1 MAEERRQTVSDAG
14 AIARPARQVG
24 LRLAVRLESIA
35 VLAALIVVLAILSPY
50 FLSVSNFLNILLA
63 TSVIGVLA
71 YGSTFVIAAAGIDLS
86 IGSVLGLSGVVGA
99 LSVNALDL
107 PWPVG
112 ILACLATGALCGL
125 INGLLNTR
133 AGIPAFIVTLGM
145 MGVARGLGLVLTNG
159 VPVYGLDP
167 VLVYI
172 GQGRP
177 GGVPFPVIIFLAT
190 GAVAHLVLA
199 TTRFGKYALVIGDN
213 EGAARAMG
221 VRVQR
226 QRVALYVVSGT
237 MAGLAGLLFMART
250 NAGDPTAGLN
260 YELTAITATILGGT
274 NLFGGRATVLGT
286 LIGALIMGVL
296 QNGLNLLAVSSFYQ
310 QMAIGV
316 VLVLAVWLDQLNR
329 ARRRR

>member
-1 MAEERRQTVSDAG
+1 M
-14 AIARPARQVG
+14 
-24 LRLAVRLESIA
+24 AVRLESVA
-35 VLAALIVVLAILSPY
+35 VLALLVVVLAVLSPY

-63 TSVIGVLA
+63 TSVIGVAA

-86 IGSVLGLSGVVGA
+86 LGSVLGLSGVVGA
-99 LSVNALDL
+99 LSVNALGL
-107 PWPVG
+107 PWPFG
-112 ILACLATGALCGL
+112 IVVCLATGALCGL
-125 INGLLNTR
+125 VNGLINAR

-145 MGVARGLGLVLTNG
+145 LGVARGLALVLTNG

-177 GGVPFPVIIFLAT
+177 GGVPFPVIVFLLT
-190 GAVAHLVLA
+190 GVVAHFVLA
-199 TTRFGKYALVIGDN
+199 DTRFGKYALVIGDN
-213 EGAARAMG
+213 EAAARAMG

-226 QRVALYVVSGT
+226 QRVALYVLSGT
-237 MAGLAGLLFMART
+237 LAGLAGLLFMART
-250 NAGDPTAGLN
+250 NAGDPTAGVN

-274 NLFGGRATVLGT
+274 NLFGGRATIFGT

-316 VLVLAVWLDQLNR
+316 VLVAAVWLDQVNR
-329 ARRRR
+329 GRRRQ

>member
-1 MAEERRQTVSDAG
+1 MPDAA
-14 AIARPARQVG
+14 AIAAPVRRPGMRFV
-24 LRLAVRLESIA
+24 VRLESLA
-35 VLAALIVVLAILSPY
+35 VLAVLVIVLAVLSPY

-71 YGSTFVIAAAGIDLS
+71 YGATFVIAAAGIDLS
-86 IGSVLGLSGVVGA
+86 LGSVLGLSGVVGA
-99 LSVNALDL
+99 LSVNELGL
-107 PWPVG
+107 PWPFG
-112 ILACLATGALCGL
+112 ILACLATGALCGTV
-125 INGLLNTR
+125 NGLLNAR

-145 MGVARGLGLVLTNG
+145 LGVARGLGLVLTNG

-177 GGVPFPVIIFLAT
+177 AGVPFPVIVFLLT
-190 GAVAHLVLA
+190 GGVAHFVLA
-199 TTRFGKYALVIGDN
+199 YTRFGKYALVIGDN

-226 QRVALYVVSGT
+226 QRVALYALSGM

-250 NAGDPTAGLN
+250 NAGDPTGGLN

-274 NLFGGRATVLGT
+274 NLFGGRATIFGT

-316 VLVLAVWLDQLNR
+316 VLVLAVWLDQANR
-329 ARRRR
+329 ARGRR